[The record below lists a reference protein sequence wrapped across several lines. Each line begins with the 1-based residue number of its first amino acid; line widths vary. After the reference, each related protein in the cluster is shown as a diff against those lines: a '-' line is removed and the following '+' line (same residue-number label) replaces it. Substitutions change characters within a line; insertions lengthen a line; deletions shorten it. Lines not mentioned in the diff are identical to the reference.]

1 MQVCVGVARTGQRY
15 LMGAPR
21 ALGPLPIDFLR
32 TRPALRGTENDHRP
46 HRTFHVRV
54 FRRLRLDSGDFV
66 HDVIEDRRETRMDR
80 DVRFVVKPGDE
91 DVRLVAV
98 TPHECIEFC
107 VADSRQHRWIGDLV
121 TVQVKDRQNHP
132 VGRRVQELVG
142 VPAGGERSGLGLAVT
157 DNGCD
162 EKMRIVEC
170 RPIRVGQRVAEF
182 ATLVDGAR
190 CLRRDVRGDSA
201 RKGELLEQ
209 SCDTG
214 IVQRN
219 IRVSLGVGAFQ
230 EACSDQRRAAMAGAD
245 DIHRGLLSG
254 ADHSVEMSVQ
264 KIQSRRRAPMTDQS
278 VFDVVA
284 VQRLAQERILQQ
296 VDLAD
301 TQVVARSPPPIDRV
315 DFIVA
320 GRIGGPG
327 LPRSGCHLESP

>member
-1 MQVCVGVARTGQRY
+1 MPGGFDHAGSRCGHINRVVAEIGHAQVAEQTSSVRLGARGHAELPVGCDRDSGRQRCAVLVEEFVRTVGVEPGLEDMQVCVGVARTGQRY

-201 RKGELLEQ
+201 RKGELLE
-209 SCDTG
+209 
-214 IVQRN
+214 
-219 IRVSLGVGAFQ
+219 
-230 EACSDQRRAAMAGAD
+230 
-245 DIHRGLLSG
+245 
-254 ADHSVEMSVQ
+254 
-264 KIQSRRRAPMTDQS
+264 
-278 VFDVVA
+278 
-284 VQRLAQERILQQ
+284 
-296 VDLAD
+296 
-301 TQVVARSPPPIDRV
+301 
-315 DFIVA
+315 
-320 GRIGGPG
+320 
-327 LPRSGCHLESP
+327 